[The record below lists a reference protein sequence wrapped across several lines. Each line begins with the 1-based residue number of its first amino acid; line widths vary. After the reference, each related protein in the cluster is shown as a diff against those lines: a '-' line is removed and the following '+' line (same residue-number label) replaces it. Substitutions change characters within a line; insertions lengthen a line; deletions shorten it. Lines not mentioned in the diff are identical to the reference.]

1 MTKAPKK
8 ELVAGVDFVRCNLR
22 AMKADHPDIFD
33 HLAPINEKARAE
45 EIRHLIRL
53 GLMVKNGQ
61 LGGAMAMVQTMPAM
75 AAMPTQVQ
83 QPNVEQTKIAENE
96 QSPSYSE
103 SPLDPDVVKMEETD
117 LDMGD
122 DLLGL

>member
-22 AMKADHPDIFD
+22 AMKADHPDIYD

-61 LGGAMAMVQTMPAM
+61 LGGAMAMMPAMPAM
-75 AAMPTQVQ
+75 ATIPTQVPQ
-83 QPNVEQTKIAENE
+83 AEAAHTKAAVAQESPAQTKT
-96 QSPSYSE
+96 
-103 SPLDPDVVKMEETD
+103 PLDPDVVQMDETD

>member
-22 AMKADHPDIFD
+22 AMKADHSDIFN

-61 LGGAMAMVQTMPAM
+61 LGGAMVQTMPAIP
-75 AAMPTQVQ
+75 AMPTQVQ
-83 QPNVEQTKIAENE
+83 QPHVEQTEIAETE

-103 SPLDPDVVKMEETD
+103 SPLDPDVVHMEETD

>member
-83 QPNVEQTKIAENE
+83 QPHVEQTEIAETE
-96 QSPSYSE
+96 QSPSQSE
-103 SPLDPDVVKMEETD
+103 
-117 LDMGD
+117 
-122 DLLGL
+122 